1 MYMEPSFQRSVS
13 ILLGFGS
20 LLFLVAAFLP
30 YSKAFVEP
38 VAEKKLEIILGMKNM
53 WIFGHILFGLG
64 SIITVVALGIQS
76 YGLKEIAYSMW
87 SHLGVI
93 LLSLGAVLWCWT
105 VIDRIINPED
115 FAYGR
120 NTPYLFPAYSL
131 LTQVGLAFIGIM
143 LLKASVANWIAWMF
157 IVGSAVLFLLMVIFK
172 DMPPFVYYV
181 LTIVAAVALYFES

>member
-1 MYMEPSFQRSVS
+1 MEPSFQRSVS

-30 YSKAFVEP
+30 YSKVFVEP
-38 VAEKKLEIILGMKNM
+38 VAEKKLEIILRMKNM

-64 SIITVVALGIQS
+64 SIITVVAFGIQS
-76 YGLKEIAYSMW
+76 YGLKEIANSMW

-93 LLSLGAVLWCWT
+93 LMSLGAVLWCWI
-105 VIDRIINPED
+105 VIERIINPED

-120 NTPYLFPAYSL
+120 NTPFLFPAYSL
-131 LTQVGLAFIGIM
+131 LTQLGLVFIGIM
-143 LLKASVANWIAWMF
+143 LLKSSMANWIAWMF
-157 IVGSAVLFLLMVIFK
+157 IIGSAILFLLMVIFK